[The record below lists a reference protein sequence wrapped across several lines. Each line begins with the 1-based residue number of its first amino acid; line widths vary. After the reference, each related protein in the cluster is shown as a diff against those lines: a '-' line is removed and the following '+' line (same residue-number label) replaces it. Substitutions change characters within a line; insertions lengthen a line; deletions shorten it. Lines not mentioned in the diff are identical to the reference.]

1 MVTAIAM
8 NDSTCADVLIKV
20 AETSY
25 LKLQFKTSS
34 EHA

>member
-1 MVTAIAM
+1 MVTAIVM
-8 NDSTCADVLIKV
+8 NDSCADVLIKV